1 MTQPDAHELL
11 DIARSTLLEQ
21 LLPALPGELRY
32 PALMIANAMAI
43 AARESRLVALAEDQ
57 ERTRLAALVDEA
69 PAALPDLR
77 RQLARAIRL
86 GSHDAPQN
94 HRTLVETLRQVT
106 SPDWPS
112 AIPRPCPERRQP
124 SHSRQTSTQKDNHE
138 LHPPGRTARLAGQD
152 PRLHRRTGHPARERP
167 RQDSHGPSD
176 ALRQDLVARARA
188 AGLLTPHASRE
199 MGGLALSHVAK
210 AIVFEEAGYSPL
222 GPVALNI
229 HAPDEGN
236 IHLMDVVATEAQ
248 KDRWLRPLV
257 RAMPVP
263 ASP

>member
-43 AARESRLVALAEDQ
+43 AARESRLGALAEQ

-106 SPDWPS
+106 
-112 AIPRPCPERRQP
+112 
-124 SHSRQTSTQKDNHE
+124 
-138 LHPPGRTARLAGQD
+138 LARLAISN
-152 PRLHRRTGHPARERP
+152 PK
-167 RQDSHGPSD
+167 
-176 ALRQDLVARARA
+176 AL
-188 AGLLTPHASRE
+188 P
-199 MGGLALSHVAK
+199 
-210 AIVFEEAGYSPL
+210 
-222 GPVALNI
+222 
-229 HAPDEGN
+229 
-236 IHLMDVVATEAQ
+236 
-248 KDRWLRPLV
+248 
-257 RAMPVP
+257 
-263 ASP
+263 